1 MATREFTL
9 TEIKKGNNVCW
20 FLASPQSYY
29 CSTIRL
35 YDDKGKEYFKL
46 HKDTR
51 SADFH
56 VVGHIFGSVRPD
68 HRPCT
73 ILQGNE
79 VDLQASG
86 LRQVG

>member
-9 TEIKKGNNVCW
+9 TEIKKGNNICW
-20 FLASPQSYY
+20 FLASQSYY
-29 CSTIRL
+29 RSTIHL

-56 VVGHIFGSVRPD
+56 VVGHILGSVRSD

-73 ILQGNE
+73 ILHGNE